1 MRQFGNC
8 TPSDPSVNL
17 TYHGFRRRQLAASVR
32 VPGPEIVMDD
42 PDKKDDLTLLT
53 RWKFRLEQRID
64 YQIKFYLE
72 KGQTV
77 DLGTEGD
84 K

>member
-32 VPGPEIVMDD
+32 VPGPKIVE
-42 PDKKDDLTLLT
+42 KDDLTLLT